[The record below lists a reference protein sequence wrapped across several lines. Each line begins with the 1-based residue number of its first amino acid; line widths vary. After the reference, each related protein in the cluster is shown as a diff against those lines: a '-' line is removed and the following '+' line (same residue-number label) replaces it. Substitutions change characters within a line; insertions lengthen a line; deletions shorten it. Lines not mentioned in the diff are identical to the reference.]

1 MEPGNSV
8 SQSIGGSPYR
18 RKLIAVLYAD
28 VVGYSRLIGL
38 DDAGTLERLRRLRA
52 GVIDPAIEEHGG
64 RIVQTGGDSL
74 LVAFDS
80 IDGAVRCAVT
90 VQRQVPVH
98 DNDYPPDRAIRF
110 RVGINIGDAIPDGT
124 DLHGD
129 AVNVAARL
137 QAECPPGGICV
148 SRSVRDHM
156 HGRLGLEFEELGPLN
171 LKNIARPVESFLV
184 RSSAAASRPESAERS
199 LVHGTGEALP
209 LPDKPSV
216 AVLPFTNMSGDPE
229 QEYFSDGIA
238 EDIITEL
245 SRSRSLFVIARNS
258 SFTFRG
264 RSTSVKQ
271 VARDLGVRYVV
282 EGSVRRSGNRIRVV
296 AQLIDAETDNHIWA
310 ERYDR
315 PLEDV
320 FAVQDE
326 ITTAVVTSIVPAV
339 ADAELR
345 RILRKPP
352 ESLGAWEAYQRG
364 LWHLEKCNATDV
376 GTAQHLFERAIALD
390 AGFVSAHVA
399 LATVFVFHIRV
410 SGALDLGEGTRLLGQ
425 HAREAVAI
433 DPSDPEAQAL
443 LAWWRAVLGRGEE
456 AVEGLAPAL
465 AQNPNS
471 AWANGVYGFILVS
484 LGHRSDGRAALLR
497 AMRLNPRDPSAGL
510 FPGWI
515 ATSYYYDGD
524 YNRAVTTAKT
534 VIERYPDY
542 GITYRWLAAA
552 LGQLGRSDEA
562 REALKRAVE
571 VSPKS
576 FDLHVS
582 SRVPLFRPE
591 DHEHMLEGLRKA
603 GWRG

>member
-1 MEPGNSV
+1 MPLPDRPS
-8 SQSIGGSPYR
+8 
-18 RKLIAVLYAD
+18 IAVLA
-28 VVGYSRLIGL
+28 
-38 DDAGTLERLRRLRA
+38 
-52 GVIDPAIEEHGG
+52 
-64 RIVQTGGDSL
+64 
-74 LVAFDS
+74 
-80 IDGAVRCAVT
+80 
-90 VQRQVPVH
+90 
-98 DNDYPPDRAIRF
+98 
-110 RVGINIGDAIPDGT
+110 
-124 DLHGD
+124 
-129 AVNVAARL
+129 
-137 QAECPPGGICV
+137 
-148 SRSVRDHM
+148 
-156 HGRLGLEFEELGPLN
+156 
-171 LKNIARPVESFLV
+171 
-184 RSSAAASRPESAERS
+184 
-199 LVHGTGEALP
+199 
-209 LPDKPSV
+209 
-216 AVLPFTNMSGDPE
+216 FTNMSGDPE

-238 EDIITEL
+238 DDIITEL

-258 SFTFRG
+258 SFTFKG
-264 RSTSVKQ
+264 QSVPVKQ
-271 VARDLGVRYVV
+271 IARDLGVRYVV

-352 ESLGAWEAYQRG
+352 ETLGAWQAHQRG
-364 LWHLEKCNATDV
+364 LWHLEKCSATDV

-399 LATVFVFHIRV
+399 LASVFIFHTRV

-433 DPSDPEAQAL
+433 NPSDPEAQAL

-471 AWANGVYGFILVS
+471 VWASGVYGFILVS

-524 YNRAVTTAKT
+524 YDRAVTMART

-562 REALKRAVE
+562 REALRHAVE

-576 FDLHVS
+576 FDLHVR
-582 SRVPLFRPE
+582 SRPPLFRPE
-591 DHEHMLEGLRKA
+591 DHEHMLDGLRKA
-603 GWRG
+603 GWQG